1 MSVSDVIIWALP
13 HSLAHALLLLLIGL
27 LMLAY
32 GGKQIVPATITLG
45 TSWRINPTII
55 AIIVVA
61 GGTSAPELFVS
72 LQATFASSTG
82 IALGNV
88 IGSNMANMLLVVGL
102 SVWFSDFALRAHK
115 ATKNSLVMLG
125 ATLIISISLLV
136 FGAITWPIGVLLL
149 AGTAIY
155 IYYLTTLETDMLSED
170 DIPSPTSATRALLSV
185 GAAILFLLLGADMVV
200 TGGVIFAKKAGLS
213 EAMIGLSI
221 IAIGTSLPEIVA
233 VIASVMQKRHDI
245 ALGNIIGSNIFNL
258 GIILG
263 LASLISPLPK
273 GDDISALTI
282 IVFCLTAVILTY
294 LIWARITLKRP
305 IAIVFVGFYF
315 AFLNLQF

>member
-13 HSLAHALLLLLIGL
+13 HSLSHALLLLLIGL
-27 LMLAY
+27 LLLAY
-32 GGKQIVPATITLG
+32 GGKQIVPATISLG

-125 ATLIISISLLV
+125 ATLITSISLFV

-170 DIPSPTSATRALLSV
+170 DIPSPISATRALISV

-200 TGGVIFAKKAGLS
+200 KGGVIFAKKAGLS

-233 VIASVMQKRHDI
+233 VIASVMQKRPDI

>member
-13 HSLAHALLLLLIGL
+13 HSLSHALLLLVIGL

-32 GGKQIVPATITLG
+32 GGKKIVPATISLG

-125 ATLIISISLLV
+125 ATFITSISLFI

-149 AGTAIY
+149 IGTAIY

-170 DIPSPTSATRALLSV
+170 DIPSPISATRALLSV

-233 VIASVMQKRHDI
+233 VIASVMQKRYDI

-282 IVFCLTAVILTY
+282 IVFSLTAVILTY

>member
-125 ATLIISISLLV
+125 ATLITSISLFI

-233 VIASVMQKRHDI
+233 VIASVMQKRPDI

>member
-1 MSVSDVIIWALP
+1 LSVSDVIIWALP

-125 ATLIISISLLV
+125 ATLITSISLFI

-233 VIASVMQKRHDI
+233 VIASVMQKRPDI

>member
-13 HSLAHALLLLLIGL
+13 HSLSHALLLLLIGL
-27 LMLAY
+27 LLLAY
-32 GGKQIVPATITLG
+32 GGKQIVPATISLG

-102 SVWFSDFALRAHK
+102 SVWFSDFDLRAHK

-125 ATLIISISLLV
+125 ATLITSISLFV

-170 DIPSPTSATRALLSV
+170 DIPSPISATRALISV

-200 TGGVIFAKKAGLS
+200 KGGVIFAKKAGLS

-233 VIASVMQKRHDI
+233 VIASVMQKRPDI

>member
-1 MSVSDVIIWALP
+1 MSISDVIIWALP
-13 HSLAHALLLLLIGL
+13 HSLSHALLLLLIGL
-27 LMLAY
+27 LLLAY
-32 GGKQIVPATITLG
+32 GGKQIVPATISLG

-72 LQATFASSTG
+72 LQATFTSSTG

-125 ATLIISISLLV
+125 ATFITSISLFV

-170 DIPSPTSATRALLSV
+170 DIPSPISATRALISV

-200 TGGVIFAKKAGLS
+200 KGGVIFAKKAGLS

-233 VIASVMQKRHDI
+233 VIASVMQKRPDI

>member
-1 MSVSDVIIWALP
+1 
-13 HSLAHALLLLLIGL
+13 
-27 LMLAY
+27 
-32 GGKQIVPATITLG
+32 
-45 TSWRINPTII
+45 
-55 AIIVVA
+55 
-61 GGTSAPELFVS
+61 
-72 LQATFASSTG
+72 
-82 IALGNV
+82 
-88 IGSNMANMLLVVGL
+88 
-102 SVWFSDFALRAHK
+102 
-115 ATKNSLVMLG
+115 
-125 ATLIISISLLV
+125 
-136 FGAITWPIGVLLL
+136 
-149 AGTAIY
+149 
-155 IYYLTTLETDMLSED
+155 
-170 DIPSPTSATRALLSV
+170 
-185 GAAILFLLLGADMVV
+185 MVV

-273 GDDISALTI
+273 GDDISDLTI

>member
-13 HSLAHALLLLLIGL
+13 HSLSHALLLLLIGL

-32 GGKQIVPATITLG
+32 GGKQIVPATISLG

-125 ATLIISISLLV
+125 ATLITSISLFV

-170 DIPSPTSATRALLSV
+170 DIPSPISATRALISV

-200 TGGVIFAKKAGLS
+200 KGGVIFAKKAGLS

-233 VIASVMQKRHDI
+233 VIASVMQKRPDI

>member
-125 ATLIISISLLV
+125 ATLITSISLFI

-149 AGTAIY
+149 IGTAIY
-155 IYYLTTLETDMLSED
+155 IYYLTTLGTDMLSED
-170 DIPSPTSATRALLSV
+170 DIPSPISATRALISV

-233 VIASVMQKRHDI
+233 VIASVMQKRPDI